1 MKLKDKVVVIT
12 GSTRGIGKA
21 IAKACAKEGAKIVIS
36 SRTESAVKQQC
47 DILRRQGLSVSC
59 IAADVTKK
67 GDIEKLFKHAI
78 ETWGRIDVWINN
90 AGMSGGFRPLD
101 ELSEEEI
108 ESIIDTNLTAVLHAC
123 RLVIPYF
130 NHKGGVLINLT
141 GKGGRGDASPYMAAY
156 AATKAAITNLTKS
169 LARENAA
176 YPISIHAVSPGMV
189 DTDLIKNSKRSP
201 MLAEH
206 AESIPYVLKAIGM
219 PVDEAGKAFV
229 DIVAQEPGKETG
241 NIYSLVRGLRLMKGI
256 ALLMWYR
263 RTGKIK
269 EM

>member
-21 IAKACAKEGAKIVIS
+21 IAKACAKEGAKVVIS

-59 IAADVTKK
+59 IAVDVTRK
-67 GDIEKLFKHAI
+67 GDIDKLFKHAI

-90 AGMSGGFRPLD
+90 AGISGGFRPLE
-101 ELSEEEI
+101 ELGEEEI
-108 ESIIDTNLTAVLHAC
+108 ASIVNTNLTAVLQAC

-130 NHKGGVLINLT
+130 NHKGGILINLT
-141 GKGGRGDASPYMAAY
+141 GKGGRGDASPYMTTY
-156 AATKAAITNLTKS
+156 AATKAAITSLTKS
-169 LARENAA
+169 LAKENEA

-189 DTDLIKNSKRSP
+189 DTDLINSSKRSP
-201 MLAEH
+201 ALAEH
-206 AESIPYVLKAIGM
+206 TNSIPYVLKAIGM
-219 PVDEAGKAFV
+219 PVDEVGKAFV
-229 DIVAQEPGKETG
+229 DIVAQEPGKEMG

-256 ALLMWYR
+256 AMLMWYR
-263 RTGKIK
+263 RQGKIK
-269 EM
+269 EI